1 MKRNL
6 IRGATLALII
16 VVFCLMGC
24 ATAKLSKNRQSRTQT
39 EQSKSETTTGVAG
52 QQADRNSQKT
62 EELLQEQTTT
72 ITTQEGIPASEA
84 TVDVP
89 IQNLL
94 NLPDGAEFT
103 AKDGQASVIVQRHGD
118 NITVTGKCD
127 SIARQCLFYEREVFR
142 QRSEIDSLKRT
153 ISQVEQA
160 TIRNDVTGKTEDIV
174 DNTIKEK
181 PPATW
186 YKWLLAGFTAGV
198 LLTSPLKKLVTKVI
212 TIFK

>member
-1 MKRNL
+1 MKRNQ

-16 VVFCLMGC
+16 AVFCLMGC
-24 ATAKLSKNRQSRTQT
+24 ATAKLSKNRQSLTQT
-39 EQSKSETTTGVAG
+39 EQSKSGATTGVAG

-89 IQNLL
+89 MQNLL

-103 AKDGQASVIVQRHGD
+103 AKDGQASVSVQRHGD

-153 ISQVEQA
+153 ISQVEQT
-160 TIRNDVTGKTEDIV
+160 TIRNDVTEKTEDIV

>member
-1 MKRNL
+1 MRRNQ
-6 IRGATLALII
+6 IRGVTLALII

-24 ATAKLSKNRQSRTQT
+24 ATAKLSKNRKSLTQT

-52 QQADRNSQKT
+52 QQADRNSQKM
-62 EELLQEQTTT
+62 EELLQGQTTT
-72 ITTQEGIPASEA
+72 VTTQEGIPASEA

-94 NLPDGAEFT
+94 NLPDGAEYT
-103 AKDGQASVIVQRHGD
+103 AKDGQASVSVQKRGD

-153 ISQVEQA
+153 ISQVEQ
-160 TIRNDVTGKTEDIV
+160 TTTRNDAAEKTEDTV
-174 DNTIKEK
+174 EQTIQEK

-186 YKWLLAGFTAGV
+186 YKWLLVGFAAGV
-198 LLTSPLKKLVTKVI
+198 LLTLPLKKLLTKVI

>member
-39 EQSKSETTTGVAG
+39 EQSKSGTTTGVAG

-103 AKDGQASVIVQRHGD
+103 AKDGQASVSVQRHGD

-153 ISQVEQA
+153 ISQVEQT
-160 TIRNDVTGKTEDIV
+160 TIRNDVTEKTEDIV

-198 LLTSPLKKLVTKVI
+198 LLTSPLKKFVTKVI

>member
-1 MKRNL
+1 MMRNL

-16 VVFCLMGC
+16 AVFCLMGC
-24 ATAKLSKNRQSRTQT
+24 ATAKSTKSRRSHMLT
-39 EQSKSETTTGVAG
+39 EQSKSEIATGVTER
-52 QQADRNSQKT
+52 QSDRSSQKR
-62 EELLQEQTTT
+62 EELLLGQTTT
-72 ITTQEGIPASEA
+72 VTTQEGIPASEA

-89 IQNLL
+89 IRNLL
-94 NLPDGAEFT
+94 DLPDGAGYT
-103 AKDGQASVIVQRHGD
+103 VKDGQASVSVQRHGD
-118 NITVTGKCD
+118 NVTVTGKCD

-153 ISQVEQA
+153 ISQVEQ
-160 TIRNDVTGKTEDIV
+160 TTLRNDVTEKTEDIV

-186 YKWLLAGFTAGV
+186 YKWLLVGFAAGV